1 MIAEALEDLQG
12 GAARLEAE
20 NRALRMGGSSTPGG
34 RAGTSEHGSSG
45 KVRKQ
50 TPLLHRSSIPS
61 RRHRLCTWKI

>member
-34 RAGTSEHGSSG
+34 RAGASEHGSFV

-50 TPLLHRSSIPS
+50 PPPLYFIVQE
-61 RRHRLCTWKI
+61 